1 MNRRLV
7 GIGLLAVMLAGCK
20 VPGANRKIRGV
31 VRDLVREE
39 VGPARRYDVKVS
51 DESLSALKR
60 GELSWVSV
68 RGYDVMLRNTYHI
81 DEILVEAKDIRF
93 DRKAAR
99 VNGAA
104 DTRLQ
109 AWLGPESLAA
119 IIAEDAELEEPRLE
133 ILPGN
138 LVRISGR
145 YKLMGLGVGVEAAG
159 ELSVVP
165 PATLAF
171 KTIQV
176 KSLGVPFPLKI
187 GKSFDFSGFYEPLV
201 VTGVETAPGRLM
213 LTGTLDWSKV
223 KGGQAP

>member
-1 MNRRLV
+1 L
-7 GIGLLAVMLAGCK
+7 LLAFALAGCNI
-20 VPGANRKIRGV
+20 PGANRKIRGV
-31 VRDLVREE
+31 VRDLVKEE

-51 DESLSALKR
+51 DESISALKR
-60 GELSWVSV
+60 GELRRVSV
-68 RGYDVMLRNTYHI
+68 HGYDVMLRDKYHI
-81 DEILVEAKDIRF
+81 DEVLIEARDIRF
-93 DRKAAR
+93 DRKAAK

-104 DTRLQ
+104 ETRLQ

-119 IIAEDAELEEPRLE
+119 IIADDADLEDPRLE

-145 YKLMGLGVGVEAAG
+145 YKVMGLGVGVEAAG

-176 KSLGVPFPLKI
+176 KSLGLPFPLKI

-201 VTGVETAPGRLM
+201 VTGVETAPGRLT

-223 KGGQAP
+223 GKGGTP